1 MGPDPKQERKD
12 ALDQLEADG
21 RLFTSLDATES
32 AANLEPIWGN
42 WIFKHTIIEE
52 VGEPGISKTT
62 FNYSFASSLLNSQP
76 FLGVNGL
83 HPELHYILYL
93 DLESDDT
100 LIKARRHL
108 LGIKDNPHFI
118 KCNLPNVTLRELEPY
133 IDRLIINKPISIMFV
148 DPLRAAF
155 NTRDENDNAEASQ
168 QMKFLRYLCQKWNC
182 AIILVHHSSK
192 AELGGTK
199 KGSGAYARVA
209 LADICWNFEKL
220 GEDYPSDL
228 FKFTIPKSRL
238 IQDDLCLCIK
248 REEGRFKIVEFPLGY
263 RVSESGIRIY
273 SMQQAIDIIMADGK
287 ERSATEILE
296 QVNAATNK
304 DYTRQALYKAFTA
317 LIQLGLMER
326 TKYGNYQW
334 RPSEV

>member
-1 MGPDPKQERKD
+1 MPENKQHKEI
-12 ALDQLEADG
+12 LDQLEAEG
-21 RLFTSLDATES
+21 KLFTSIDETES
-32 AANLEPIWGN
+32 AADLEPIWGN

-83 HPELHYILYL
+83 HPELHHILYI

-108 LGIKDNPHFI
+108 LDMKDNPRFI
-118 KCNLPNVTLRELEPY
+118 KCNLPNITLRELEPY
-133 IDRLIINKPISIMFV
+133 VDRLIISKPISIMFV
-148 DPLRAAF
+148 DPLRSAF

-168 QMKFLRYLCQKWNC
+168 QMKYLRYLCQKWDC

-192 AELGGTK
+192 AELSGTK

-220 GEDYPSDL
+220 GDDYPPEL
-228 FKFTIPKSRL
+228 FKFNIPKSRL

-248 REEGRFKIVEFPLGY
+248 REEGKFGIVEFPLGY
-263 RVSESGIRIY
+263 SVRESGIRIY
-273 SMQQAIDIIMADGK
+273 SLQQAVDVIMNDGK
-287 ERSATEILE
+287 ERGAIEILD
-296 QVNAATNK
+296 QVNVATGK
-304 DYTRQALYKAFTA
+304 GYSRQALYKAFTA
-317 LIQLGLMER
+317 LIQLGFLTR
-326 TKYGNYQW
+326 TKYGNYKW
-334 RPSEV
+334 KFKEV